1 MSDEVIAPEGAEGG
15 SAGSP
20 EGQQAEPQT
29 EQQVAETP
37 AAAPDYLTRAAFEEA
52 MGGFSSSQQQRID
65 ELNQQL
71 RAMAAHQ
78 KRMAQPAPQ
87 PTKSEPL
94 VPPLPDFANMDQY
107 KFHEL
112 MGKLANGPMEQIQKL
127 QQRLESFEQSQRQQT
142 EADRTYQLFN
152 TQTEEAKRLF
162 PIFQDKDNFELLT
175 NQVVAA
181 VYQSNGNPRSVNVPA
196 IAKRLQDRIYAI
208 ADAKYK
214 AKLGGVP
221 AAVPGAPA
229 APGKTPP
236 IKGSASSPA
245 SKQEF
250 KEIKSV
256 RDYEDNLDKFFH
268 QLGSQIAADRTGGD

>member
-1 MSDEVIAPEGAEGG
+1 MPDEVIAPEGAESGG
-15 SAGSP
+15 EAG
-20 EGQQAEPQT
+20 AEAQIDT
-29 EQQVAETP
+29 AQVEQQP
-37 AAAPDYLTRAAFEEA
+37 AAAPAPEYLTRAAFEEA

-87 PTKSEPL
+87 PTKTEPL

-112 MGKLANGPMEQIQKL
+112 MGKLANAPMEQIQKL
-127 QQRLESFEQSQRQQT
+127 QQRLETFEQSQRQQS
-142 EADRTYQLFN
+142 EANSIYQMM
-152 TQTEEAKRLF
+152 TSQTEEAKRAF
-162 PIFQDKDNFELLT
+162 PIFQDKENMELLQ

-181 VYQSNGNPRSVNVPA
+181 IYQSNGNPRSVNVPA

-214 AKLGGVP
+214 AKITGAPVAAPG
-221 AAVPGAPA
+221 AVPGSV
-229 APGKTPP
+229 PGKTPP

-245 SKQEF
+245 GKQQF
-250 KEIKSV
+250 KEVKSI
-256 RDYEDNLDKFFH
+256 RDFEDNLDKYYH
-268 QLGSQIAADRTGGD
+268 QLGEQIAADRTGGD